1 MNVKEILENIGYKLK
16 EDGDFLRGVSLHRGG
31 DNPTSLRINKHT
43 GSYVDFP
50 VNDSGSF
57 DELLR
62 KAVGETEARK
72 IKTLSKVEFSF
83 KEPAKDKLTMQK
95 TFSLEDLGT
104 TVRNYNFY
112 NKRGISEETQKLFDL
127 SVCMSGKMTR
137 RVVFPIYE
145 PSGEV
150 LGFAGRSIFP
160 DNEIPW
166 KLLGSK
172 KDWAFPLHLSEEF
185 IKSEKEVILVESI
198 GDCLALWD
206 AGVKNVLCL
215 FGIKLLKGV
224 KQEILRL
231 SPKKVYISTN
241 NEPENHSRGNN
252 AAKSIYQDLTMFF
265 SEDNLEIKLPPKKD
279 FGDCTKEEI
288 LNWKLN

>member
-1 MNVKEILENIGYKLK
+1 MNVKEILENIGFKLK
-16 EDGDFLRGVSLHRGG
+16 EDGDYLRGVALHRGG

-72 IKTLSKVEFSF
+72 IKTLSKVEFSL
-83 KEPAKDKLTMQK
+83 KEPTKDKLTMQK
-95 TFSLEDLGT
+95 IFSLEDLGT

-127 SVCMSGKMTR
+127 SVCMSGKMCR

-160 DNEIPW
+160 NDIKW
-166 KLLGSK
+166 KKIGETK
-172 KDWAFPLHLSEEF
+172 NWRYPLFLSEEY
-185 IKSEKEVILVESI
+185 IKAEDSVILVESI
-198 GDCLALWD
+198 GDTLALFN

-224 KQEILRL
+224 KQELIRL

-241 NEPENHSRGNN
+241 NEPDNHSRGNN
-252 AAKSIYQDLTMFF
+252 AAQKIYEDLTMYF
-265 SEDNLEIKLPPKKD
+265 SENKLEIKLPPQKD
-279 FGDCTKEEI
+279 FGDCSKEEI
-288 LNWKLN
+288 INWYK

>member
-72 IKTLSKVEFSF
+72 IKTLSKVEFSL
-83 KEPAKDKLTMQK
+83 KEPIKDKLTMQK

-127 SVCMSGKMTR
+127 SVCMSGKMCR

-160 DNEIPW
+160 NDIKW
-166 KLLGSK
+166 KKIGETK
-172 KDWAFPLHLSEEF
+172 NWRYPLFLSEEY
-185 IKSEKEVILVESI
+185 IKAEDSVILVESI
-198 GDCLALWD
+198 GDTLALFD
-206 AGVKNVLCL
+206 AGIKNVLCL

-224 KQEILRL
+224 KQELIRL

-241 NEPENHSRGNN
+241 NEPDNHSRGNN
-252 AAKSIYQDLTMFF
+252 AAQKIYEDLTMYF
-265 SEDNLEIKLPPKKD
+265 SENKLEIKLPPQKD
-279 FGDCTKEEI
+279 FGDCSKEEI
-288 LNWKLN
+288 INWYK

>member
-1 MNVKEILENIGYKLK
+1 MNVKEILEQIGFKLK
-16 EDGDFLRGVSLHRGG
+16 EDGDYLRGTSIHRGG

-43 GSYVDFP
+43 GNYVDFP

-57 DELLR
+57 DDLLK
-62 KAVGETEARK
+62 KAVGEVEASK
-72 IKTLSKVEFSF
+72 IKTLHKTEFTF
-83 KEPAKDKLTMQK
+83 KDPIKDKLTLQK

-112 NKRGISEETQKLFDL
+112 KKRGISEETQKMFDL
-127 SVCMSGKMTR
+127 SVCMSGKMCR
-137 RVVFPIYE
+137 RVVLPIYE

-160 DNEIPW
+160 DNEMKW

-172 KDWAFPLHLSEEF
+172 KDWRYPLFLSEEF
-185 IKSEKEVILVESI
+185 IKSEESVILVESI

-224 KQEILRL
+224 KQEIIRL

-241 NEPENHSRGNN
+241 NEPDNQSRGNN
-252 AAKSIYQDLTMFF
+252 AAQTIYKDLTMYFD
-265 SEDNLEIKLPPKKD
+265 ENKLEIKLPPQKD
-279 FGDCTKEEI
+279 FGDCSKDEI
-288 LNWKLN
+288 KNWYK

>member
-1 MNVKEILENIGYKLK
+1 L
-16 EDGDFLRGVSLHRGG
+16 
-31 DNPTSLRINKHT
+31 
-43 GSYVDFP
+43 
-50 VNDSGSF
+50 
-57 DELLR
+57 
-62 KAVGETEARK
+62 
-72 IKTLSKVEFSF
+72 
-83 KEPAKDKLTMQK
+83 
-95 TFSLEDLGT
+95 
-104 TVRNYNFY
+104 
-112 NKRGISEETQKLFDL
+112 
-127 SVCMSGKMTR
+127 SGKLCR

-145 PSGEV
+145 PSGGV
-150 LGFAGRSIFP
+150 LGFAGRCIFP

-172 KDWAFPLHLSEEF
+172 KDWSFPLYLSEEF
-185 IKSEKEVILVESI
+185 IKAEKEVILVESI

-206 AGVKNVLCL
+206 AGIKNVLCL

-224 KQEILRL
+224 KQEIIRL

-241 NEPENHSRGNN
+241 NEPDNHSRGNE
-252 AAKSIYQDLTMFF
+252 AAKSIYKDLTMFF